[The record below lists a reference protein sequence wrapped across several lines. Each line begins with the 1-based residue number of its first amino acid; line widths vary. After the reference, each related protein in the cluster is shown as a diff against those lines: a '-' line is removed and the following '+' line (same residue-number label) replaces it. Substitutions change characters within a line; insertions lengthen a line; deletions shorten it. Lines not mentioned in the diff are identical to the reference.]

1 MGRLPEP
8 DDVDIVVDG
17 RDYDPA
23 SHQETMEFIKQYK
36 SRPEYAEELRQAK
49 ETLETLRRNS
59 PNYQAIDPA
68 EFLIQWHRTVE
79 ELKRGDSE
87 ETVVSGESAEGR

>member
-17 RDYDPA
+17 RDSDPA
-23 SHQETMEFIKQYK
+23 SHQETIDFIKQYK
-36 SRPEYAEELRQAK
+36 QRPGYAEELREAK
-49 ETLETLRRNS
+49 ETLEALRINS

-68 EFLIQWHRTVE
+68 ELLAQWQRTVE
-79 ELKRGDSE
+79 EIKRAESQ
-87 ETVVSGESAEGR
+87 ETAVSGESTESR

>member
-23 SHQETMEFIKQYK
+23 SHQETIDFIKARK
-36 SRPEYAEELRQAK
+36 SRPEYAEEIREAYRI
-49 ETLETLRRNS
+49 LESLGMNTSKFGDPDPGGLLAQWRRN
-59 PNYQAIDPA
+59 
-68 EFLIQWHRTVE
+68 VE
-79 ELKRGDSE
+79 EIKRRVSQ
-87 ETVVSGESAEGR
+87 ETAVSGESADGC